1 MLALVEIVQQVRLL
15 SLLARGDRLAVT
27 VKGQCLA
34 ALDGHYIEASA
45 FLAKLLEVELSRPE
59 MVVGAVWQIQQA
71 AQFVESTSLLDNGLI
86 SLRDGV
92 EPARGVRLPY
102 RGEFAV
108 ACGNA
113 ARIGLA
119 PVTGAN
125 FWSLPDGLHLS
136 PRWQLQ
142 QTCADLVSP
151 CQILQSLRQQR

>member
-92 EPARGVRLPY
+92 EPARGVRLNLP
-102 RGEFAV
+102 
-108 ACGNA
+108 
-113 ARIGLA
+113 L
-119 PVTGAN
+119 PVVTQRASDLRWSPERH